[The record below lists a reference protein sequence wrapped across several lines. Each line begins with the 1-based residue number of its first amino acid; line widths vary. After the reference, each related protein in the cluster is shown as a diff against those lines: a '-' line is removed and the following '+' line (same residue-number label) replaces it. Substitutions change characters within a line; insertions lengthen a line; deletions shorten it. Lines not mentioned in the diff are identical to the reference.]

1 MYNIYLVR
9 NKKYHASKEKMMKK
23 EKEIKQKAHIFRN
36 TAFMLKCAWK
46 SAPLSLLII
55 YLSYILENVYY
66 SVVIGVM
73 FLQTALSII
82 EGNGTFKE
90 FAIKMCIIVFGKV
103 FVDLLAYI
111 DVYTVRTKFEIK
123 CESYINSLIFKK
135 SQEVELGCYENP
147 DFFDNYNRA
156 TWVVEKGGFKR
167 IIEGSAWTIGSVVS
181 IIFLVAYLVSIDPFL
196 LFFIICP
203 IVVILIRIKK
213 NNLEFEL
220 EKEKTPYERQ
230 KDYTKRTILLR
241 DFAKEIK
248 TTGIFEVV
256 KIRFKNA
263 IDKNI
268 EIIKKYGWKV
278 ALLESVAD
286 FLGEIIPVGGGFGYG
301 CYRLIVLQNLEIADF
316 SVLISAITTTRSKL
330 NQLARYFA
338 MQQKHCLWV
347 QNLREFLNYEPQLK
361 GGDIEPADF
370 ESLEFR
376 NVSFCYEGNEKN
388 TLNNVSFKISKGET
402 FAVVGHNGAG
412 KTTLSKLIMRLY
424 DVTDGEILYNG
435 INIKEYNLQKYR
447 EKFASVFQ
455 DYRIFAMTVAENV
468 LIEEVDEDNIA
479 LAKKAL
485 GQSGVHEKIKTL
497 PEAEN
502 TLLTREFDDKGALLS
517 GGESQKVT
525 IARMFAKKFEIAI
538 LDEPS
543 SALDPIAESKMYDS
557 LMEGTKGKTVFY
569 ISHRLSSAT
578 SSDRILVFSG
588 GSLIEAGTHEELMT
602 LGGEYFNMFTL
613 QASGYREEGSEDE
626 Q

>member
-1 MYNIYLVR
+1 
-9 NKKYHASKEKMMKK
+9 MKK
-23 EKEIKQKAHIFRN
+23 EVKQKAHIFRN

-46 SAPLSLLII
+46 SAPLSLVTI
-55 YLSYILENVYY
+55 YLAYILENVYY

-90 FAIKMCIIVFGKV
+90 FAIRMCIIVFGKI
-103 FVDLLAYI
+103 FVDLFAYI
-111 DVYTVRTKFEIK
+111 NMYTVRTKFEIK

-135 SQEVELGCYENP
+135 AQEVELGCYENP

-181 IIFLVAYLVSIDPFL
+181 IIFLIVYLISIDPFL
-196 LFFIICP
+196 LFFILCP
-203 IVVILIRIKK
+203 VVVMGIQTKR
-213 NNLEFEL
+213 NNVEL
-220 EKEKTPYERQ
+220 EKEKAMTPFERQ
-230 KDYTKRTILLR
+230 KDYTKRTILLK

-256 KIRFKNA
+256 KKRFNYA
-263 IDKNI
+263 VERNI
-268 EIIKKYGWKV
+268 EVIKKYGWRIAV
-278 ALLESVAD
+278 LETFAD
-286 FLGEIIPVGGGFGYG
+286 FFGEIIPVCGGFGYG

-316 SVLISAITTTRSKL
+316 SVLISAITTTRDKL
-330 NQLARYFA
+330 NQLARYFT

-347 QNLREFLNYEPQLK
+347 QNLREFLDYEPKLTDS
-361 GGDIEPADF
+361 GVEPGEF

-376 NVSFCYEGNEKN
+376 NVSFRYDGNDKN
-388 TLNNVSFKISKGET
+388 TLNNVSFTINKGET

-424 DVTDGEILYNG
+424 DVTEGEILYNG
-435 INIKEYNLQKYR
+435 INIKEYDLLKYR
-447 EKFASVFQ
+447 DKFASVFQ

-468 LIEEVDEDNIA
+468 LIREADDENIQIARDA
-479 LAKKAL
+479 LK
-485 GQSGVHEKIKTL
+485 QSGVYDKIQTL
-497 PEAEN
+497 PEKEN
-502 TLLTREFDDKGALLS
+502 TLLTREFDEQGALLS

-525 IARMFAKKFEIAI
+525 IARMFAKDFDIAI

-543 SALDPIAESKMYDS
+543 SALDPVAESKMYDA
-557 LMEGTKGKTVFY
+557 LMEGTKDKTVFY

-578 SSDRILVFSG
+578 HSDKILVFSKG
-588 GSLIEAGTHEELMT
+588 RLIEAGSHDELMV
-602 LGGEYFNMFTL
+602 LEGEYCEMFTL
-613 QASGYREEGSEDE
+613 QASGYREEADNNE
-626 Q
+626 

>member
-1 MYNIYLVR
+1 
-9 NKKYHASKEKMMKK
+9 MKK
-23 EKEIKQKAHIFRN
+23 GVKQKAHIFRN

-46 SAPLSLLII
+46 SAPLSLVAI
-55 YLSYILENVYY
+55 YVAYILENVYY
-66 SVVIGVM
+66 SVVISVM

-90 FAIKMCIIVFGKV
+90 FAIRMCIIVFGKI
-103 FVDLLAYI
+103 FVDLFAYI
-111 DVYTVRTKFEIK
+111 DMYTIRTKFEIK

-135 SQEVELGCYENP
+135 AQEVELGCYENP

-181 IIFLVAYLVSIDPFL
+181 IIFLVIYLISIDPFL

-203 IVVILIRIKK
+203 IIVIGISTKK
-213 NNLEFEL
+213 NNVEL
-220 EKEKTPYERQ
+220 EKEKAMTPFERQ
-230 KDYTKRTILLR
+230 KDYTKRTILLK

-256 KIRFKNA
+256 KKRFNNA
-263 IDKNI
+263 VEKNI
-268 EIIKKYGWKV
+268 EVIKKYGWRI
-278 ALLESVAD
+278 ALLETVAD
-286 FLGEIIPVGGGFGYG
+286 FFGEIIPVCGGFGYG

-316 SVLISAITTTRSKL
+316 SVLISAITTTRNKL

-347 QNLREFLNYEPQLK
+347 QNLRDFLDYEPKLTDS
-361 GGDIEPADF
+361 GIEPCEF

-376 NVSFCYEGNEKN
+376 NVSFRYDGNDKN
-388 TLNNVSFKISKGET
+388 TLSDISFKINKGDT

-424 DVTDGEILYNG
+424 DVTEGEILYNG
-435 INIKEYNLQKYR
+435 INIKEYDLLKYR

-468 LIEEVDEDNIA
+468 LIREVDDENIT
-479 LAKKAL
+479 LARKAL
-485 GQSGVHEKIKTL
+485 NQSGVYEKIETL
-497 PEAEN
+497 PQGEN
-502 TLLTREFDDKGALLS
+502 TLLTREFDNQGALLS

-525 IARMFAKKFEIAI
+525 IARMFAKDFDVAI

-543 SALDPIAESKMYDS
+543 SALDPVAESRMYDA

-578 SSDRILVFSG
+578 RSDRILVFAKGRLAESG
-588 GSLIEAGTHEELMT
+588 SHDELMA
-602 LGGEYFNMFTL
+602 LGGEYCEMFTL
-613 QASGYREEGSEDE
+613 QASGYREEAEE
-626 Q
+626 NE

>member
-1 MYNIYLVR
+1 
-9 NKKYHASKEKMMKK
+9 MKK
-23 EKEIKQKAHIFRN
+23 VREKKQKAHIFKN
-36 TAFMLKCAWK
+36 TVFMLKCAWK
-46 SAPLSLLII
+46 SAPLSLIII
-55 YLSYILENVYY
+55 YLAYIAENVYY
-66 SVVIGVM
+66 SVVIGIM

-103 FVDLLAYI
+103 FIDLLAYI
-111 DVYTVRTKFEIK
+111 DMYTIRTKFEIK

-181 IIFLVAYLVSIDPFL
+181 IIFLVIYLISIDPFL

-203 IVVILIRIKK
+203 VIVIGISTKK
-213 NNLEFEL
+213 NNVEL
-220 EKEKTPYERQ
+220 EKEKEMTPFERQ
-230 KDYTKRTILLR
+230 KDYTKRTILLK

-256 KIRFKNA
+256 KTRFNNA
-263 IDKNI
+263 IEKNI
-268 EIIKKYGWKV
+268 NVIKQYGWKI
-278 ALLESVAD
+278 ALLEAFAD
-286 FLGEIIPVGGGFGYG
+286 FFGEIIPVCGGFGYG
-301 CYRLIVLQNLEIADF
+301 CYRLIVLQNLEIANF
-316 SVLISAITTTRSKL
+316 SVLISAITTTRNKL

-347 QNLREFLNYEPQLK
+347 QNLRDFLDYEPKIK
-361 GGDIEPADF
+361 GGEIEPGDF

-376 NVSFCYEGNEKN
+376 NVSFRYEGNEKN
-388 TLNNVSFKISKGET
+388 TLTDVSFKINKGET

-424 DVTDGEILYNG
+424 DVTEGEILYNG
-435 INIKEYNLQKYR
+435 INIKEYNLTKYR

-468 LIEEVDEDNIA
+468 LIEEVDENNVPRA
-479 LAKKAL
+479 LQAL
-485 GQSGVHEKIKTL
+485 KQSGVHSKIMSL
-497 PEAEN
+497 PEKEN
-502 TLLTREFDDKGALLS
+502 TLLTREFDDSGALLS

-525 IARMFAKKFEIAI
+525 IARMFSKKFEVAI

-543 SALDPIAESKMYDS
+543 SALDPVAESKMYYA
-557 LMEGTKGKTVFY
+557 LIEGTKGKTVFY

-578 SSDRILVFSG
+578 RSDRILVFAKGRLTES
-588 GSLIEAGTHEELMT
+588 GTHDELMA
-602 LGGEYFNMFTL
+602 LCGEYNEMFTL
-613 QASGYREEGSEDE
+613 QASGYKEEVSEHE
-626 Q
+626 

>member
-1 MYNIYLVR
+1 
-9 NKKYHASKEKMMKK
+9 MKK
-23 EKEIKQKAHIFRN
+23 EKEKKQKAHIFRN

-66 SVVIGVM
+66 SVVVSVM

-111 DVYTVRTKFEIK
+111 DMYTVRTKFEIK

-135 SQEVELGCYENP
+135 AQEVELGCYENP

-203 IVVILIRIKK
+203 VIVIAIRTKK
-213 NNLEFEL
+213 NNIEL
-220 EKEKTPYERQ
+220 EKEKEMTPFERQ
-230 KDYTKRTILLR
+230 KDYTRRTILLK

-256 KIRFKNA
+256 KKRFSSA
-263 IDKNI
+263 VEKNI
-268 EIIKKYGWKV
+268 EVIKKYGWRI
-278 ALLESVAD
+278 ALLEAVAD
-286 FLGEIIPVGGGFGYG
+286 FFGEIIPVGGGFGYG
-301 CYRLIVLQNLEIADF
+301 CYRLIVLQNLTIADF
-316 SVLISAITTTRSKL
+316 SVLISAITNTRNKL

-347 QNLREFLNYEPQLK
+347 QNMRDFLDYEPKLK
-361 GGDIEPADF
+361 GGEIEPADF
-370 ESLEFR
+370 ESLEFK
-376 NVSFCYEGNEKN
+376 NVSFRYEGSEKYSLEN
-388 TLNNVSFKISKGET
+388 ISFKINKGET

-424 DVTDGEILYNG
+424 DVTEGEILYNG
-435 INIKEYNLQKYR
+435 INIKEYNLLKYR

-468 LIEEVDEDNIA
+468 LIEEVDAENIA
-479 LAKKAL
+479 RAQKAL
-485 GQSGVHEKIKTL
+485 KQSGVYEKIQTL
-497 PEAEN
+497 PEAES

-525 IARMFAKKFEIAI
+525 IARMFAKKFDVAI

-543 SALDPIAESKMYDS
+543 SALDPVAESKMYDA
-557 LMEGTKGKTVFY
+557 LMDGTKGKTVFY

-578 SSDRILVFSG
+578 RSDKILVFARG
-588 GSLIEAGTHEELMT
+588 KLIESGTHDELME
-602 LGGEYFNMFTL
+602 LCGEYCNMFTL
-613 QASGYREEGSEDE
+613 QASGYREEVAEHE
-626 Q
+626 

>member
-1 MYNIYLVR
+1 
-9 NKKYHASKEKMMKK
+9 MKK

-55 YLSYILENVYY
+55 YLAYILENVYY
-66 SVVIGVM
+66 SVVISVM

-103 FVDLLAYI
+103 FVDLFAYI
-111 DVYTVRTKFEIK
+111 DMYTVRTKFEIK

-135 SQEVELGCYENP
+135 AQEVELGCYENP

-156 TWVVEKGGFKR
+156 TWVVERGGFKR

-181 IIFLVAYLVSIDPFL
+181 IIFLVIYLVSIDPFL
-196 LFFIICP
+196 LFFILCP
-203 IVVILIRIKK
+203 IIVILIRIKK
-213 NNLEFEL
+213 NNLEFDL
-220 EKEKTPYERQ
+220 EKDKTPYERQ
-230 KDYTKRTILLR
+230 KDYTKRTILLK

-256 KIRFKNA
+256 KSRFRNA
-263 IDKNI
+263 VDKNI
-268 EIIKKYGWKV
+268 ETIKKYGWKI
-278 ALLESVAD
+278 AILESFAD
-286 FLGEIIPVGGGFGYG
+286 FLGEIIPVGGGLGYG
-301 CYRLIVLQNLEIADF
+301 CYRLIVLGNLDIANF
-316 SVLISAITTTRSKL
+316 SVLVSAITNTRNKL

-347 QNLREFLNYEPQLK
+347 QNLREFLDYEPKLQSE
-361 GGDIEPADF
+361 GIEPEDF

-376 NVSFCYEGNEKN
+376 NVSFRYEGNSKN
-388 TLNNVSFKISKGET
+388 TLNNISFKINKGET

-424 DVTDGEILYNG
+424 DVTEGEILYNG
-435 INIKEYNLQKYR
+435 INIKEYDLLKYR

-468 LIEEVDEDNIA
+468 LIEEVNEDNITIA
-479 LAKKAL
+479 QKAL
-485 GQSGVHEKIKTL
+485 IQSGVYEKIKSL
-497 PEAEN
+497 PESEN

-525 IARMFAKKFEIAI
+525 IARMFAKNFEIAI

-543 SALDPIAESKMYDS
+543 SALDPIAESKMYDA

-578 SSDRILVFSG
+578 RSDRILVFAG
-588 GSLIEAGTHEELMT
+588 GSLIESGTHDELMAAD
-602 LGGEYFNMFTL
+602 GEYCKMFTL
-613 QASGYREEGSEDE
+613 QASGYREEGADNE
-626 Q
+626 